1 MDKRIY
7 PAYKIAMLSS
17 VLREHGVPASALLDG
32 TGLSDNEI
40 TSLTTRISQRQLVI
54 AYRNAQNLSQ
64 ISYIGLLAGSRLRVT
79 DYGIYGYG
87 LISSANL
94 REALEFSI
102 QYHEMAAPT
111 VRMSLWVEEERG
123 LAVFGLADHL
133 NIDEIYR
140 FNVELQ
146 FGLVFSLFK
155 EMVGDDFL
163 FEEIYATMPRP
174 DHAKEYAKLFRC
186 PVSFERERNEMRFP
200 VAWLERPLI
209 RANPITA
216 ELSVEICNRILLE
229 MSMKEGVAE
238 QVGRILLQSIGTSS
252 DIESMAS
259 NLNMS
264 SRTLNRKLAQQ
275 GTSFHKILVGVRR
288 ELAIKFL
295 RNTNLS
301 LDEIAFRLG
310 FSEAANFRRA
320 FKKWTGRTASS
331 YRQCR
336 R

>member
-1 MDKRIY
+1 MDKAVY
-7 PAYKIAMLSS
+7 PAYKLAMLSS
-17 VLREHGVPASALLDG
+17 VLSEHGAPTSALLKG
-32 TGLSDNEI
+32 TGLSENEI
-40 TSLTTRISQRQLVI
+40 TSLTTRISQRQLI
-54 AYRNAQNLSQ
+54 TAYHNAQRLSR
-64 ISYIGLLAGSRLRVT
+64 IPYIGLIAGSRLRVT

-111 VRMSLWVEEERG
+111 VRMSLWVEDSPG
-123 LAVFGLADHL
+123 LAIFGLEDRLHV
-133 NIDEIYR
+133 DEIYR
-140 FNVELQ
+140 FNLELQ

-155 EMVGDDFL
+155 EMVGEDFL
-163 FEEIYATMPRP
+163 FEEIYAAMPRP
-174 DHAKEYAKLFRC
+174 DHAEEYARLFHC
-186 PVSFERERNEMRFP
+186 PVQFERERNEMRFS

-216 ELSVEICNRILLE
+216 ELAKEICNRILLE
-229 MSMKEGVAE
+229 MSIKQGVAE

-252 DIESMAS
+252 DVDSVARS
-259 NLNMS
+259 LHMS

-288 ELAIKFL
+288 ELAVKFL